1 MFTNVQYGSTSDT
14 EAMDVCSVQENC
26 AWVIDGSDA
35 LFPTHITE
43 AAHDGEW
50 FVKELN
56 IYLKQNLSN
65 QRWSIA
71 DIMYQGMKH
80 IHRRL
85 LSYPIAQNC
94 CDLEFP
100 NACCAVI
107 RIMHSRLYYF
117 ILGNCELIIT
127 HSNGTIDS
135 YSDLRLQELDAKLL
149 ELSREMHDQKRMP
162 LFTARNFMDH
172 LLVENRL
179 RRNIEGG
186 YYVLGEDAT
195 VVKHALTGSLPLHEI
210 KSISLVCNGFSKYY
224 NCKKVTTY
232 LEQYLKQERSG
243 EFVEL
248 YESMLMKK
256 NKNEKLARY
265 MQESLSGQSTV
276 VFFDVHEASKI
287 NYHHNQS
294 NSSQ

>member
-1 MFTNVQYGSTSDT
+1 MFTNVQYGSASDT
-14 EAMDVCSVQENC
+14 HAMDVCSVQESC

-56 IYLKQNLSN
+56 AYFKQNLTSPHW
-65 QRWSIA
+65 RIS
-71 DIMYQGMKH
+71 DIVYQGLRH
-80 IHRRL
+80 IHHKL
-85 LSYPIAQNC
+85 LSYPGADQL
-94 CDLEFP
+94 CDLELP
-100 NACCAVI
+100 NACCAAV

-127 HSNGTIDS
+127 HPNGQMTS
-135 YSDLRLQELDAKLL
+135 YIDLRLQQLDAKLL

-186 YYVLGEDAT
+186 YYVLSEDAT
-195 VVKHALTGSLPLHEI
+195 VVKHALVGSLPLQDI
-210 KSISLVCNGFSKYY
+210 KSISLICNGFSQYY
-224 NCKKVTTY
+224 NCEKVKMY
-232 LEQYLKQERSG
+232 LDRYLKQERSG

-248 YESMLMKK
+248 YEGMLAKK
-256 NKNEKLARY
+256 KPNDKLARY

-276 VFFDVHEASKI
+276 VFFDVNEV
-287 NYHHNQS
+287 NQIHYRK
-294 NSSQ
+294 

>member
-1 MFTNVQYGSTSDT
+1 MFTNVQYGSTSDP

-56 IYLKQNLSN
+56 MYLKQNLTN
-65 QRWSIA
+65 RRWSIP
-71 DIMYQGMKH
+71 DIMYQGMQH

-85 LSYPIAQNC
+85 LNYPTALNC

-100 NACCAVI
+100 NACCAVV
-107 RIMHSRLYYF
+107 RVLHSRLYYF

-127 HSNGTIDS
+127 HQDNTITS

-149 ELSREMHDQKRMP
+149 ELSREMHDKKRMP

-195 VVKHALTGSLPLHEI
+195 VVKYALTGSMPLHDI
-210 KSISLVCNGFSKYY
+210 KSVSLVCNGFSKYY
-224 NCKKVTTY
+224 NCQKVTTY
-232 LEQYLKQERSG
+232 LDQYLKQERSG

-256 NKNEKLARY
+256 KKNEKLARY
-265 MQESLSGQSTV
+265 MQETLSGQSTV
-276 VFFDVHEASKI
+276 VFFDVNEV
-287 NYHHNQS
+287 NQLYHRS
-294 NSSQ
+294 E

>member
-1 MFTNVQYGSTSDT
+1 MFTNVQYGSTSDP
-14 EAMDVCSVQENC
+14 EAMDVCSVQESC

-43 AAHDGEW
+43 MNHDGEW

-56 IYLKQNLSN
+56 TYLKQNLTN
-65 QRWSIA
+65 QRWSIS
-71 DIMYQGMKH
+71 DIMYQGMRR
-80 IHRRL
+80 IHRQL
-85 LSYPIAQNC
+85 LSYPSASAC

-107 RIMHSRLYYF
+107 RVMHSRLYYF
-117 ILGNCELIIT
+117 ILGNCELIIN
-127 HSNGTIDS
+127 HPDQTITS

-195 VVKHALTGSLPLHEI
+195 VVKHALSGSIALHDI

-232 LEQYLKQERSG
+232 LDQYLKQERTG

-276 VFFDVHEASKI
+276 VFFDVSETSHI
-287 NYHHNQS
+287 QNHHTQTN
-294 NSSQ
+294 NNP

>member
-1 MFTNVQYGSTSDT
+1 MFTNVQYGSSSDPL
-14 EAMDVCSVQENC
+14 AMDVCNVQENC

-56 IYLKQNLSN
+56 TYFKQNLNN
-65 QRWSIA
+65 QRWSIS
-71 DIMYQGMKH
+71 DIVYQAMKH
-80 IHRRL
+80 IHRQL
-85 LSYPIAQNC
+85 LRYPIAKDI
-94 CDLEFP
+94 CDLEYP
-100 NACCAVI
+100 NACCAIV
-107 RIMHSRLYYF
+107 RVMHSRLYYF
-117 ILGNCELIIT
+117 VLGNCELIIT
-127 HSNGTIDS
+127 HPDGTMTS
-135 YSDLRLQELDAKLL
+135 YIDLRLQELDAKLL
-149 ELSREMHDQKRMP
+149 ELSREMHDVKRMP

-195 VVKHALTGSLPLHEI
+195 AVKHALVGSLPLQDI
-210 KSISLVCNGFSKYY
+210 KSISLICNGFSKYY

-232 LEQYLKQERSG
+232 LDQYLKHERSG

-256 NKNEKLARY
+256 KRNEKLARY

-276 VFFDVHEASKI
+276 VFFDVNEASQI
-287 NYHHNQS
+287 HYRNNQ
-294 NSSQ
+294 